1 MISKY
6 KQFEKLINIR
16 KFVTSSCRLD
26 EYRQVPHYK
35 QKSALY
41 IRPPLHQQQ
50 QPTKSETGAV
60 NSVPVFPN
68 IISPDLDLT
77 LLFDNKNALKPAICH
92 NLTARHTHINT
103 LKLKEDYTRMR
114 QLKSEIDGLTR
125 EKDAISASVSNLTKA
140 KMSKQERQTL
150 TQSDTFTKLLHKGNE
165 IKHDRVRLRDELIP
179 LEEIVNIACLRLPND
194 LHFSTYYLYKTQ
206 LDNEKFILFDFNQEH
221 LEQVK
226 RDSEFLISSR
236 LWQHAVDSKFSF
248 VQQSSINSSINM
260 KYLVGTYAK
269 VKNKQTN
276 NKIL

>member
-6 KQFEKLINIR
+6 KQIEKLKNIR
-16 KFVTSSCRLD
+16 KFVTSPGRLD

-41 IRPPLHQQQ
+41 ISPPLHQQ
-50 QPTKSETGAV
+50 PTKAENSTA

-77 LLFDNKNALKPAICH
+77 LLFDSKNALKPAICH

-103 LKLKEDYTRMR
+103 LKLKDDYTRMR
-114 QLKSEIDGLTR
+114 QFKIDIDELTR
-125 EKDAISASVSNLTKA
+125 EKDSISASVSNLTKA
-140 KMSKQERQTL
+140 KMSKQERQL
-150 TQSDTFTKLLHKGNE
+150 LMQSDTFTKLLQKGNE
-165 IKHDRVRLRDELIP
+165 IKQEIIKLRDELIP

-206 LDNEKFILFDFNQEH
+206 LDNEKFILFDFNQEY

-236 LWQHAVDSKFSF
+236 LWQDVIDSKFSY

-269 VKNKQTN
+269 VKKKQ
-276 NKIL
+276 